1 MAETAKEFFDG
12 LADGVEPDKLKGINA
27 TFQWDIT
34 DAGKWNAIINDGDI
48 TVSEGEAESP
58 GVTISVDEENWL
70 AIVDGSLN
78 AQMAFLTGKLKI
90 AGDMTLAM
98 KLQSLTG

>member
-12 LADGVEPDKLKGINA
+12 LAAGVDPEKLKGINA
-27 TFQWDIT
+27 TYQWDIEG
-34 DAGKWNAIINDGDI
+34 AGKWYAVINDGDI
-48 TVSEGEAESP
+48 DVSEGDADAP

-98 KLQSLTG
+98 KLQNLTG

>member
-1 MAETAKEFFDG
+1 MAGTAKEFFDG
-12 LADGVEPDKLKGINA
+12 LAAGVDAEKLKGINA
-27 TFQWDIT
+27 TYQWDIT
-34 DAGKWNAIINDGDI
+34 DAGKWNAVINDGDI
-48 TVSEGEAESP
+48 EVSEGDAEAP
-58 GVTISVDEENWL
+58 GVTITVDEENWL

-98 KLQSLTG
+98 KLQNITG